1 MFNHQAFRLI
11 DHLVRQVATTSMS
24 YTKFKPT
31 DLNPEFTLDAKYK
44 YSEAIDIYAEA
55 MQLLKNKKEHLSQHE
70 MCEYVFEYIQRQSK
84 RITDKDAYYRRCEKK
99 NQESLHAYLT
109 QLLNHYARLL
119 FVRVDFSIQ
128 KKYQH
133 EIDLE
138 QFQDYLKIMSNRYS
152 NQDGCFSDLQGH
164 AWAIE
169 EGFDKGL
176 HCHTLLIYD
185 GNKRQNDAYLG
196 GLIQAYWSQLTKNKG
211 YCFISNT
218 RAYKQQFEEQ
228 GTLGIGMI
236 HRDHKQEVKNA
247 LNTAQYLV
255 NPEKELQ
262 HLRVRLPRMR
272 TFGTG
277 QFEIKKRRGLDKPRH
292 LNNHAILRQ

>member
-1 MFNHQAFRLI
+1 MTLKDFECIQ
-11 DHLVRQVATTSMS
+11 
-24 YTKFKPT
+24 
-31 DLNPEFTLDAKYK
+31 LNSEFTLDAKYK

-84 RITDKDAYYRRCEKK
+84 RITDQDAYYRRCEKK

-133 EIDLE
+133 EVDIE

-169 EGFDKGL
+169 EGLDKGL

-185 GNKRQNDAYLG
+185 GNKRQNE
-196 GLIQAYWSQLTKNKG
+196 LI
-211 YCFISNT
+211 
-218 RAYKQQFEEQ
+218 
-228 GTLGIGMI
+228 
-236 HRDHKQEVKNA
+236 
-247 LNTAQYLV
+247 
-255 NPEKELQ
+255 
-262 HLRVRLPRMR
+262 
-272 TFGTG
+272 
-277 QFEIKKRRGLDKPRH
+277 
-292 LNNHAILRQ
+292 